1 MLSRACARACRRFP
15 SYHPPGRVGLTART
29 LTTFEKHRDIF
40 DKLGIDKTNN
50 KGVFDGEWK
59 GSGPVMPSIN
69 PVNNQVIAEVVSVTY
84 SRSETIDICRSIDP
98 CCRARRKI

>member
-1 MLSRACARACRRFP
+1 MLSRACTRPFRRFP
-15 SYHPPGRVGLTART
+15 SYYPSRIGLATRL

-40 DKLGIDKTNN
+40 DKLGIEKTNN

-69 PVNNQVIAEVVSVTY
+69 PVNNQVIAEVVSVNEEGK
-84 SRSETIDICRSIDP
+84 RND
-98 CCRARRKI
+98 